1 MEAPIVLKSECLR
14 YNGAG
19 VWSEILRQTEPR
31 YRRVVQ
37 VALLHA
43 AQELLLATRWTNVA
57 APELICKKTY
67 VEWRFEPVSYIFV
80 PRLDDYLF
88 RIYAS
93 ARKRAKEVV
102 VLIPPNYEMLVR
114 KALERKRRRHPAGLF
129 AVDDYLAWRTMWAV
143 ADARWSHQKVILWW
157 LSRYNRFIRRRAL
170 PKSLIVRLQVP
181 PSVPASC
188 RL

>member
-1 MEAPIVLKSECLR
+1 MEASIVLKSESLR

-31 YRRVVQ
+31 HRRVVQ

-57 APELICKKTY
+57 PPELICKRRY
-67 VEWRFEPVSYIFV
+67 VEWRFAPVSYIFV
-80 PRLDDYLF
+80 PRLDDCLF

-93 ARKRAKEVV
+93 ARKRANEVV
-102 VLIPPNYEMLVR
+102 LLIPPNCQVLVR
-114 KALERKRRRHPAGLF
+114 KALQRKRRPHPAGIF
-129 AVDDYLAWRTMWAV
+129 TVDDYLAWRTMWAV
-143 ADARWSHQKVILWW
+143 ADASWSHQKVILWW

-170 PKSLIVRLQVP
+170 PRGLIVRL
-181 PSVPASC
+181 
-188 RL
+188 